1 MPREPIHL
9 GEFLTDELEELGMS
23 ATALARIIQ
32 VPANR
37 ISQIIAGKRNLTAD
51 TAPRLGQYY
60 SPDLNPIEQV
70 FAKLKI
76 LSSMTSGGQ
85 LETPSMNSLQPNAEL
100 DFGTGPQLWLTLAP
114 AGLRTGLGATGDRV
128 GIKSRPFLLGRPI

>member
-51 TAPRLGQYY
+51 TAPRLGQY
-60 SPDLNPIEQV
+60 
-70 FAKLKI
+70 
-76 LSSMTSGGQ
+76 
-85 LETPSMNSLQPNAEL
+85 
-100 DFGTGPQLWLTLAP
+100 FGTGPQLWLTLQQAYELDLAQREIGHQIEAISARTANLEQYP
-114 AGLRTGLGATGDRV
+114 NGLNRCG
-128 GIKSRPFLLGRPI
+128 PIRSGKMALFFKMLEQLYPIG